1 MIEPLGV
8 AQTDDL
14 PFNLSPPSETS
25 KPSHAMHARLGK
37 LTRFASANERAP
49 EVQRARAAEAKKE
62 CCEQKKSSPT
72 RSQLGVKSD
81 EQNGGENQQ

>member
-1 MIEPLGV
+1 MLDRSQVMDMIEPLGV

-37 LTRFASANERAP
+37 LTRFASANESAS
-49 EVQRARAAEAKKE
+49 ELQRARAAEAKKE
-62 CCEQKKSSPT
+62 CCEQKN
-72 RSQLGVKSD
+72 LH
-81 EQNGGENQQ
+81 QQEVNWG